1 MASPRQLRRRCSV
14 LVVSSP
20 HPLARRIHDRVLG
33 LLGTALLKT
42 EMCERLGELG
52 RQDEVPTTLA
62 ELRAALDQSIV
73 ELRAIMAELR
83 TLPAAETSDPSE
95 NAPAAQ
101 S

>member
-1 MASPRQLRRRCSV
+1 MAA
-14 LVVSSP
+14 P

-62 ELRAALDQSIV
+62 ELRAALEQTIV

-83 TLPAAETSDPSE
+83 SLPAPEHQPPSE
-95 NAPAAQ
+95 EDAPATQA
-101 S
+101 